1 MNGNLLATF
10 LIYRKRRV
18 KQPEIAPLTS
28 ARNEGKTISRI
39 PYALS
44 SLSALLPVA
53 TRLDHIMTKTA
64 HADRFRGSF
73 TALVT
78 PFKDGAPDEAAFRA
92 HVAWQI
98 AEGTQGL
105 VPVGTTGESPTLS
118 HAEHKRIVEWCID
131 EAGGRVPVIA
141 GAGSNNTAEAIDL
154 AVHAEKAGADGLL
167 VVTPYY
173 NRPTQEGLFQHFK
186 AINDAV
192 SIPIFIYN
200 IPPRSVV
207 DMSNETMA
215 RLFALPHIAGVKDA
229 TGNVARVS
237 QQRAI
242 VGRDFIQLS
251 GEDMTALAYNAA
263 GGVGCISVVSNVA
276 PRLCAELQN
285 ACLAGDYARALEIQ
299 DRLIPLHDAVFRE
312 PGLAGAKH
320 GLALLGRMNE
330 EIRLPMLPVQQ
341 DTTKAALRAA
351 LVHAGL
357 LN

>member
-1 MNGNLLATF
+1 MT
-10 LIYRKRRV
+10 
-18 KQPEIAPLTS
+18 AP
-28 ARNEGKTISRI
+28 AN
-39 PYALS
+39 A
-44 SLSALLPVA
+44 A
-53 TRLDHIMTKTA
+53 
-64 HADRFRGSF
+64 RFRGSF

-78 PFKDGAPDEAAFRA
+78 PFLDGKPDEKAFRD
-92 HVAWQI
+92 HVSWQI
-98 AEGTQGL
+98 AEGTHGL

-118 HAEHKRIVEWCID
+118 HDEHKRVVEWCVS
-131 EAGGRVPVIA
+131 EARGRVPVIA

-154 AVHAEKAGADGLL
+154 ARHAEKAGADALL

-173 NRPTQEGLFQHFK
+173 NRPTQEGLYQHFK
-186 AINDAV
+186 AVNDAV

-215 RLFALPHIAGVKDA
+215 RLFELANIAGVKDA
-229 TGNVARVS
+229 TANLARVS
-237 QQRAI
+237 QQRSL

-251 GEDMTALAYNAA
+251 GEDMTALAWNAA
-263 GGVGCISVVSNVA
+263 GGVGCISVVSNLA
-276 PRLCAELQN
+276 PRLCSALQT
-285 ACLAGDYARALEIQ
+285 ACLAGDYARALELQ
-299 DRLIPLHDAVFRE
+299 DRLIPLHDAIFRE

-341 DTTKAALRAA
+341 QATKDAIRAA
-351 LVHAGL
+351 MMHAGI